1 MGQCILWSCGCS
13 WRTVKDLKN
22 SLLATCF
29 RGDASNSLSP
39 YLGKIISLLLIGQ
52 LKNPSVVPNKLMNKG
67 NLDASGLYASGETN
81 RLLVACSS

>member
-1 MGQCILWSCGCS
+1 MYTAQHMQLSQGCT

-22 SLLATCF
+22 SLLANCF

-52 LKNPSVVPNKLMNKG
+52 LKIKNPGWFQTSK
-67 NLDASGLYASGETN
+67 YAKFRCFWVISHW
-81 RLLVACSS
+81 